1 MTLSVSTQVSP
12 IATRLIVQTQANAD
26 ADNAVAGVT
35 ATTLYMVDIDNPTG
49 VTVYLKLYNIATAV
63 VGTTVPDMVLMM
75 PATTRRTMAIPE
87 GLLFSTALSMA
98 CVTGAA
104 TDSVAP
110 PGPPSVVVRML
121 ASV

>member
-49 VTVYLKLYNIATAV
+49 VTVYLKLYNAATAV
-63 VGTTVPDMVLMM
+63 VGTTVPDMVVMM
-75 PATTRRTMAIPE
+75 PAATRRTLALPE

-98 CVTGAA
+98 CVTAGGTAGTTSPA
-104 TDSVAP
+104 
-110 PGPPSVVVRML
+110 GPVVVRML